1 MRSPRLPIGTPFS
14 THPSYSYSA
23 NNLLPPTPRAG
34 AGRQRRVHA
43 NPLWGE
49 GDTPYGREVVPA
61 SMRRRRIRTDGTSSR
76 PFRPRPAVAFRVVRS
91 VRFLGSV
98 IIVPPCR
105 CCIGPGSGPETAPSP
120 CLILLAVRYG
130 RGAIDPA
137 SRVAGSMT
145 VRGSRPHTR
154 SNVTIGSPP
163 GPRSSTSKAPTPAR
177 MRVECHLGPAWY
189 RLPSNRDRAGAV
201 RFHAHYVPH

>member
-14 THPSYSYSA
+14 TPPYSYSA
-23 NNLLPPTPRAG
+23 NNLPPPPERGPAANVGCMRTPCGGRGHAVRAG
-34 AGRQRRVHA
+34 GR
-43 NPLWGE
+43 
-49 GDTPYGREVVPA
+49 PA

-120 CLILLAVRYG
+120 CLILLEVRYG

>member
-1 MRSPRLPIGTPFS
+1 
-14 THPSYSYSA
+14 
-23 NNLLPPTPRAG
+23 
-34 AGRQRRVHA
+34 
-43 NPLWGE
+43 
-49 GDTPYGREVVPA
+49 
-61 SMRRRRIRTDGTSSR
+61 MRRRRIRTDGTSSR

-105 CCIGPGSGPETAPSP
+105 CCIGPGSRPETAPSP

-189 RLPSNRDRAGAV
+189 RLPSNRDRASAV
-201 RFHAHYVPH
+201 RFHAPSGRTRPDGAPDARYAAAMRGNRRSEVSHESAALAYPPATRERLPADPSRGEGE